1 MMVVDNTAEETP
13 ATPDNV
19 TVKVKDDEIT
29 LTYTNEKPGLTDQS
43 NAVVAK
49 LTDLGYTDIDVT
61 VKGGEVTGVSAKM
74 GVVSYTFTY
83 EMVKAAE

>member
-1 MMVVDNTAEETP
+1 MCIRDMA
-13 ATPDNV
+13 
-19 TVKVKDDEIT
+19 
-29 LTYTNEKPGLTDQS
+29 

-49 LTDLGYTDIDVT
+49 LTALGYTDIDVT
-61 VKGGEVTGVSAKM
+61 VAGGKVTGVSAKM